1 MGCRCAWPAT
11 GSESRHCCRS
21 PHEAV
26 ARSLGCIQTNPRRR
40 SRIVRPNSSPAS
52 RGWSP
57 TVRLVAGLLLVLAV
71 TVTTACG
78 TNKQTLRPYTP
89 AEGVNFDVGGERGV
103 KVRNLMILSRAEGE
117 GILSA
122 TMVAADRAQLTA
134 VSGKAIKSDGTDGA
148 PLSATIPSSVS
159 LGNGVLVVLTDGP
172 FITVRSPD
180 LKAGLVADVT
190 LQFSTAG
197 SATVR
202 VPVID
207 GNEGPYATISPEATP
222 SAG

>member
-1 MGCRCAWPAT
+1 
-11 GSESRHCCRS
+11 
-21 PHEAV
+21 
-26 ARSLGCIQTNPRRR
+26 
-40 SRIVRPNSSPAS
+40 VRPNSSPAS

-89 AEGVNFDVGGERGV
+89 AEGVNFDVGGEQGV

-148 PLSATIPSSVS
+148 PLSATIPSSVN
-159 LGNGVLVVLTDGP
+159 LGDGALIVLTDGAP
-172 FITVRSPD
+172 ITVRSPD
-180 LKAGLVADVT
+180 LKAGLLADVT

-197 SATVR
+197 TKTVR

-207 GNEGPYATISPEATP
+207 ANEGPYSTITPEATP
-222 SAG
+222 SA

>member
-1 MGCRCAWPAT
+1 V
-11 GSESRHCCRS
+11 S
-21 PHEAV
+21 
-26 ARSLGCIQTNPRRR
+26 
-40 SRIVRPNSSPAS
+40 PNSNPAS

-57 TVRLVAGLLLVLAV
+57 TIRVLAALLIV
-71 TVTTACG
+71 LAASIATSCG
-78 TNKQTLRPYTP
+78 FEQQTLRPYTP
-89 AEGVNFDVGGERGV
+89 AEGVNFDVGGDRGV
-103 KVRNLMILSRAEGE
+103 KVRNLMILSRAKGE
-117 GILSA
+117 GFLSA
-122 TMVAADRAQLTA
+122 TMVAGDRNQLTA

-180 LKAGLVADVT
+180 LKAGLTADVT

>member
-1 MGCRCAWPAT
+1 M
-11 GSESRHCCRS
+11 
-21 PHEAV
+21 
-26 ARSLGCIQTNPRRR
+26 
-40 SRIVRPNSSPAS
+40 RPNSSPAS

-71 TVTTACG
+71 TVSTACG
-78 TNKQTLRPYTP
+78 TDKQTLRPYTP
-89 AEGVNFDVGGERGV
+89 ADGVNFDVGGERGV
-103 KVRNLMILSRAEGE
+103 KVRNLMIISRVEGE
-117 GILSA
+117 GFLSA

-159 LGNGVLVVLTDGP
+159 LGNGVLIVLTDGP

-180 LKAGLVADVT
+180 LKAGLTADVT